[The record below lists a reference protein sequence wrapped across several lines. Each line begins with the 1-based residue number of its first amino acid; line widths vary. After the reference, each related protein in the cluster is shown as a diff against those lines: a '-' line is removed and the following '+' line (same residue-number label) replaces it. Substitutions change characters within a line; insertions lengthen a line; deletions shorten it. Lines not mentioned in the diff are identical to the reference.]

1 MRSISRQRAQIG
13 AVEHEQ
19 IEAVRHHIFVMRARV
34 QRFEIGDSIR
44 SGVDRFRGWPSASAV
59 LRLRRCADNG
69 QSNRRRSWCRGAPG
83 RLRTC
88 ICNRMPSCL
97 ISCAQASSSGGLSAF
112 VGRHGSMKLV
122 GASGDRT
129 LWTTR
134 TPQHAGNIGPAYVS
148 LQVVEARNYRL
159 LSWVGPA
166 ECGIASSSWSD
177 AALREVPG
185 YHPPGASR
193 LLRTFTGVSTLVQE
207 RPSRAFDGS
216 PTCPS
221 PFLPDTSQMRAL
233 TKSGGKRLR

>member
-1 MRSISRQRAQIG
+1 MLQPFCGCDDARITVSPIDAGHGVEAHPAGCDVYLQPHAVVLDFMR
-13 AVEHEQ
+13 
-19 IEAVRHHIFVMRARV
+19 
-34 QRFEIGDSIR
+34 
-44 SGVDRFRGWPSASAV
+44 PSVV
-59 LRLRRCADNG
+59 LRRPVGLRRQARIDETGRCQWGSELWDYANATT
-69 QSNRRRSWCRGAPG
+69 CREYRP
-83 RLRTC
+83 RLRFC
-88 ICNRMPSCL
+88 GEPLRP
-97 ISCAQASSSGGLSAF
+97 
-112 VGRHGSMKLV
+112 
-122 GASGDRT
+122 
-129 LWTTR
+129 W
-134 TPQHAGNIGPAYVS
+134 
-148 LQVVEARNYRL
+148 NYRL